1 MEENNVQT
9 WDENTLVDMFSAPG
23 VQGSQKQDGT
33 RFGQEEVNI
42 DLFGKDSPPQGGA
55 DPNKPVD
62 DNAEGATGEDGKAKP
77 EGAADPN
84 KKKEGE
90 GEGEVENPDDPN
102 KQVDILDI
110 PVKPGRKPKY
120 DFSDMSGYYQDRV
133 KNKKFVAIEEEDD
146 SGNKVLFV
154 PKTPEEFDEV
164 IDIQVNHRLEQERK
178 SLEQKVFEGKSPAWK
193 AVIQF
198 AEMVDDPTQMLP
210 FLTGVKNIQSVANLN
225 PEEIDGA
232 EAIVRARLE
241 QAGDPEE
248 VIESQIEALK
258 TTDKLISTAKQ
269 YKPVILQQE
278 QQALAAQVKEQK
290 QREQE
295 YVQIVSNIRENAVK
309 AIEQPIFGK
318 HKLKQE
324 EKAAIYDLIGEP
336 ASDTQGY
343 GIYSAIDNLFDKGD
357 FDTLRQVALLL
368 AKKDSFFNYVNAQAA
383 NSTAASLQ
391 KKLSVAAESRNSSGK
406 DFTNLDPDTPIVQR
420 NQYSKQVRFGRG

>member
-102 KQVDILDI
+102 KQADILDI
-110 PVKPGRKPKY
+110 PAKPGRKPKY

-295 YVQIVSNIRENAVK
+295 YIQIVSNIRENAVK

-406 DFTNLDPDTPIVQR
+406 DFTNLDPDTPTVQR
-420 NQYSKQVRFGRG
+420 NQYNKQVRFGRG